1 MGTLPCS
8 FILFDIDHGVFDC
21 FVHERVHTGDEEVDG
36 SQQRLSV
43 FGQQLLGFSV
53 VSKLLLKRT
62 GTIICVYCTKLK
74 FKHTGLSCDLPQ
86 I

>member
-1 MGTLPCS
+1 MCTLPCS

-62 GTIICVYCTKLK
+62 GTIIRLLHQHIKNNESGSNLNTRV
-74 FKHTGLSCDLPQ
+74 
-86 I
+86 